1 MKDGTDFKISIDKQ
15 TVKISAR
22 EDYAERYGNKMR
34 VYLFPVKETVME
46 NLMNRRMRPVNVW
59 RKIALQTLNKFGY
72 KDVKLTF
79 SQFAGCKCG
88 CSPGFIANVK
98 NGKEVFIDYQMVKK

>member
-1 MKDGTDFKISIDKQ
+1 
-15 TVKISAR
+15 
-22 EDYAERYGNKMR
+22 MR

-46 NLMNRRMRPVNVW
+46 NLMNRRMRPVDIW
-59 RKIALQTLNKFGY
+59 RKISHQTLDKFGY
-72 KDVKLTF
+72 KNIKLTF
-79 SQFAGCKCG
+79 SQKAGCPCG